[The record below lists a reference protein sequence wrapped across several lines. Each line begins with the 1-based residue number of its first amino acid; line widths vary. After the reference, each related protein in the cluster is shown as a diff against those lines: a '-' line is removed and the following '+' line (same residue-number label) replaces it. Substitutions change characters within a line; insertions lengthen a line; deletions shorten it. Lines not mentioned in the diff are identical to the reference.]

1 MKQSSTPDMAEPHG
15 IRDGLSWIGGGWR
28 LVQEKKSLW
37 YGMTAVYFVLGFLL
51 KQIPFMGD
59 LLLILITPMILA
71 SVIWNQAQA
80 NHVDQPHVPHRSL
93 NVAEFLQVWIV
104 HPAQEML
111 RIFYHEEK
119 AFAAVLLGIVTLGLT
134 MLVKIAG
141 YLLVGGSM
149 ISGLTATD
157 LSAPQIMLLFGMLF
171 VAGLNVIL
179 TMGLLYSVPF
189 TVLANRQ
196 PLAAISESFS
206 TCLTHAAHVLALLTP
221 FFLIYLSILVAFAKL
236 HWLGYLLTI
245 SVGFLAAPIFVAAVY
260 NSFMQLFP
268 AHHVPSR

>member
-1 MKQSSTPDMAEPHG
+1 MKQSSTPDMAEHHG

-28 LVQEKKSLW
+28 LVQEQKSLW

-59 LLLILITPMILA
+59 LLLILVTPMLLA
-71 SVIWNQAQA
+71 SVVWNQAQA
-80 NHVDQPHVPHRSL
+80 NHVGQPRAHRHSL
-93 NVAEFLQVWIV
+93 NAAEILQVWIV
-104 HPAQEML
+104 QPAQEMM

-149 ISGLTATD
+149 ISGLSATD
-157 LSAPQIMLLFGMLF
+157 LSAPQITLILGMLF

-189 TVLANRQ
+189 TVLSNRQ

-221 FFLIYLSILVAFAKL
+221 FFLIYLTVLVAFAKS

-245 SVGFLAAPIFVAAVY
+245 SIGFLAAPIFVAAIY
-260 NSFMQLFP
+260 NSFLQLFP
-268 AHHVPSR
+268 AHHLPPR